1 MKVFLFS
8 QSFNDLDKYNE
19 LKTEKE
25 KRKKTCVWC
34 IFKII

>member
-8 QSFNDLDKYNE
+8 QIFNDLDKYNE

-25 KRKKTCVWC
+25 KRKKKKNMCMVHL
-34 IFKII
+34 